1 MFLSCNQE
9 KHDNLL
15 SRKIGA
21 KLVAVNS
28 TSEATAINAPNDKA
42 MKITSGLC
50 RGLSTAVGGR
60 TTSTARSLSSMMSLT
75 GRTLLL
81 EGRRNTSQFI

>member
-21 KLVAVNS
+21 KLVGVNS
-28 TSEATAINAPNDKA
+28 TSKAAAINAPNDKA
-42 MKITSGLC
+42 MKITSGLQRPLHC
-50 RGLSTAVGGR
+50 GR
-60 TTSTARSLSSMMSLT
+60 RSHNEYRPVVVVHDEFD

-81 EGRRNTSQFI
+81 EGRRNTS